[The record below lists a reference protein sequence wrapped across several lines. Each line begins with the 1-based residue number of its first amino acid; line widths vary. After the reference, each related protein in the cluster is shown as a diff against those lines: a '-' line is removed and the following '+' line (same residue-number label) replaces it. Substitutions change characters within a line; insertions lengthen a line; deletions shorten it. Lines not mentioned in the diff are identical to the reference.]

1 MTPSSKQ
8 SGNAIWNYWM
18 NVFKRLQ
25 YRSSLTAA
33 AISLPVGVALFFM
46 VRFLESLGSSSM
58 AVNVLVEEASKIAVF
73 AAVALA
79 ARSRIFES
87 TPLLQSSEKN
97 DSHGIRLLIPLL
109 CIVVFA
115 ITENVLYFL
124 RFPTSSIY
132 RRLLYAYPI
141 HINTALLYALAFLS
155 GGALRTVLYFLLG
168 VAYHLGLNHLSADL
182 QVFLIYT
189 VGVGNLF
196 ILFLL
201 YWRVR
206 MKIVQ
211 RSAR

>member
-1 MTPSSKQ
+1 
-8 SGNAIWNYWM
+8 M
-18 NVFKRLQ
+18 NVFKRLE
-25 YRSSLTAA
+25 YRSSPTAA

-87 TPLLQSSEKN
+87 TLLLQSSEEN

-155 GGALRTVLYFLLG
+155 GGALRTALYFLLG